1 MSSVVGNVYKGE
13 VVLKEQNSYLLDIGI
28 GKDVILNKDEAE
40 RELELGDCVDV
51 IIAYYVKD
59 DYYASMKGVTRRKR
73 LEEVSTLIDTD
84 KTIAGKVLAYK
95 NNRFIIDLGDG
106 VKGSVYVKNM
116 DTRYIEEGDEF
127 INNTYD
133 FLVVKRS
140 HRGYEDFELNRRD
153 LLNEELKAKRE
164 EFKEKFHLG
173 DTVHGVVTQAI
184 NAGLTLDVDGYQCFV
199 PYSEIAHYKVKEL
212 PEIGTEFDAQ
222 IIELQER
229 RLSLKASIKALLP
242 HPFDQAANLQIGDI
256 VTGRISSI
264 TTYGLF
270 VEIFDHVDGLVHIS
284 EISYDHVKDLSN
296 FEVGQEVEVKVINI
310 DREKKKIALSIKKLQ
325 PSPYELFKQKVKIGD
340 TISVLIKR
348 ITENGI
354 RVKVMDDFYT
364 TIINEDIADFS
375 KAKPTF
381 KINDR
386 LEVIVMELD
395 DTKEKVWLSN
405 TEYMNQQG
413 EIFREALGENSEE
426 TDVEE
431 EVDE

>member
-1 MSSVVGNVYKGE
+1 MSSVVGNVYNGE

-40 RELELGDCVDV
+40 RELELGDKVDV
-51 IIAYYVKD
+51 IVAYYVKE
-59 DYYASMKGVTRRKR
+59 DYFASMKGVSRRKR
-73 LEEVSTLIDTD
+73 LEEISELIDTD
-84 KTIAGKVLAYK
+84 NTIEGKVTAYK
-95 NNRFIIDLGDG
+95 NSRFIVDLGNG
-106 VKGSVYVKNM
+106 VKGSVYVRNM
-116 DTRYIEEGDEF
+116 DTKYIEEGDEYL
-127 INNTYD
+127 NNTYE

-153 LLNEELKAKRE
+153 LLNEELKAKRAEFE
-164 EFKEKFHLG
+164 EKYHVG
-173 DTVHGVVTQAI
+173 DTIHGSVVQAI

-199 PYSEIAHYKVKEL
+199 PYSEIAYYKIKEL

-229 RLSLKASIKALLP
+229 RLSMKASIKALTE
-242 HPFDQAANLQIGDI
+242 HPFEQAANLQVGDI
-256 VTGRISSI
+256 IKGKISSI
-264 TTYGLF
+264 TNYGLF
-270 VEIFDHVDGLVHIS
+270 VEIFNHVDGLVHIS

-310 DREKKKIALSIKKLQ
+310 DRENKKIALSIKKLQ
-325 PSPYELFKQKVKIGD
+325 PSPYEIFKEKVNVGD

-413 EIFREALGENSEE
+413 EIFREAINEDE
-426 TDVEE
+426 TEE
-431 EVDE
+431 E